1 MSVFPNGLDVL
12 IEPRLSEQWFLRYP
26 RVEEA
31 KRAVAEGFIRYFPDR
46 WSKTY
51 LHWLENIQDWC
62 ISRQLWWGH
71 RIPVWYRKG
80 EDRKDP
86 ENWHVSVGWPW
97 GS

>member
-1 MSVFPNGLDVL
+1 MFQSNPDSQSNGF
-12 IEPRLSEQWFLRYP
+12 WRYP

-31 KRAVAEGFIRYFPDR
+31 KRAVAEGFIRYFPER
-46 WSKTY
+46 WKKTY

-80 EDRKDP
+80 TSQERSKKLAYF
-86 ENWHVSVGWPW
+86 SGRS
-97 GS
+97 G